1 MYSKKRNAKM
11 KTYQVA
17 SIKLI
22 VWKNWVIE
30 NLESDI
36 TLKHWC
42 GLFECQ
48 YQSDEKIMKK
58 CSFYKTIKKNN

>member
-1 MYSKKRNAKM
+1 MIA
-11 KTYQVA
+11 
-17 SIKLI
+17 
-22 VWKNWVIE
+22 WKNWVIE